1 MKRPNVENELARL
14 KDFQRATVNRAFD
27 RLYGGLD
34 ATKRFLIADEVGL
47 GKTLVAKGL
56 IARTIDHL
64 WDSVKRIDVVYVC
77 SNVNIA
83 RQNRNRLRLLD
94 QDDAVIESRI
104 TMLPLR
110 SRDLDKNK
118 VNMILLTPGTSLDL
132 GRSSGMVQER
142 ALLLLLLE
150 QIYSLDARKY
160 SYLFCASAN
169 RQTLLGWMDWIE
181 ENHSID
187 PAAAAR
193 LKELLPGSLIAQMNA
208 MQEEI
213 GKRSNLP
220 IELKRRRNQLIGQ
233 FRHLLAR
240 ACVDMLEPDLIIL
253 DEFQRFKSLLQGE
266 GDAGELARQLFEY
279 SGEGPDVRLVLL
291 SATPYRMYG
300 SSDDGA
306 EEHYADF
313 LATADFLLQSEQKSD
328 ELRTLLAQFRQVL
341 LRAPTEG
348 LEPLTPLS
356 ARLAQLLR
364 TVISRT
370 ERIGAGEDT
379 SGMLRE
385 VPSSD
390 VHLHP
395 QEIAAYKG
403 LRTISALLGVADPIE
418 YWKSAPQALSYMDT
432 YQLRKR
438 LTDWIAKKHDGALAT
453 LEHHPG
459 MMVDTHRMGQLTPL
473 DPTNGKTQWLLGH
486 TVNSG
491 MWRCLWLPPSMP
503 YYPLGSPFRELPLHA
518 RTKQLVFS
526 AWQLVPRALA
536 ATLSHEAERQALLQ
550 REGVSP
556 GEAVQGVRKRMGSLL
571 ELRVEDGEAQR
582 MTNAGLLYP
591 SVELARLGNLPR
603 GGAGNEP
610 TLERLLEEIAVDL
623 AGRIRDLNL
632 PAPVE
637 SRIDADWYW
646 AIPLLL
652 DRQSDRAALV
662 EGLQAVLGP
671 VHTLDD
677 EDEVHASAGFESHMR
692 QMLSVAKDGWTPRG
706 APPEDLVLVL
716 AEASLGNP
724 AVCALRALAR
734 VLGWHTATSPAGRR
748 EAIGLAE
755 SFRRLYNLPESIGII
770 EAATAHDQPY
780 WRRCINYGVQGCL
793 TAVMDEFA
801 HVAVEDEG
809 LQAAESSKKLAE
821 TARRM
826 RQGLS
831 LRRAS
836 VTAHQWRIGRDGT
849 ARERSQQV
857 GTRFAVRFG
866 EEKSIDGD
874 GEKLRADDVRK
885 AFNSPF
891 WPFVLVTTSV
901 GQEGL
906 DFHWYAHSV
915 IHWNLPNNPVDLE
928 QREGRV
934 HRYKGHAIR
943 RNVAQRWGALALAS
957 GAVDPW
963 VPAFELACRDRS
975 SADCDLVPFWV
986 YPCRDGVTVERH
998 VPAYP
1003 LSKDVI
1009 RLERLR
1015 KALVLYRMVFGQARQ
1030 EELLAFLQSRVPE
1043 DALHSLAS
1051 RLRID
1056 LSPLARA
1063 DHSSVDAPTQP

>member
-1 MKRPNVENELARL
+1 MKRPDVKKELARL
-14 KDFQRATVNRAFD
+14 KDFQRATVDRAFD
-27 RLYGGLD
+27 RLYGED
-34 ATKRFLIADEVGL
+34 NPTKRFLIADEVGL

-56 IARTIDHL
+56 IAKTIDHL
-64 WDSVKRIDVVYVC
+64 WDTVKRIDVVYVC

-83 RQNRNRLRLLD
+83 RQNRNRLRLMD

-150 QIYSLDARKY
+150 QIYGLDARKY
-160 SYLFCASAN
+160 SYLFCASAS
-169 RQTLLGWMDWIE
+169 RDTLLGWMDWIE

-187 PAAAAR
+187 PAAAAG
-193 LKELLPGSLIAQMNA
+193 LKKVIPASLVAQMHA

-213 GKRSNLP
+213 GKRSKLP

-233 FRHLLAR
+233 FRHLLAS

-253 DEFQRFKSLLQGE
+253 DEFQRFKSLLQGD

-313 LATADFLLQSEQKSD
+313 LATADFLFQSPQKSD
-328 ELRTLLAQFRQVL
+328 ELRALLAQFRQTL

-348 LEPLTPLS
+348 LEPLTPLA
-356 ARLAQLLR
+356 ARLTQLLR

-370 ERIGAGEDT
+370 DRIGAGEDT

-385 VPSSD
+385 VSCSD

-395 QEIAAYKG
+395 KEIAAYKG
-403 LRTISALLGVADPIE
+403 LRTISGVLGVADPIE

-432 YQLRKR
+432 YQLRKK
-438 LTDWIAKKHDGALAT
+438 LADWIKDEHEGALQA
-453 LEHHPG
+453 LEQHPE
-459 MMVDTHRMGQLTPL
+459 MMIDARRMGQLWPL
-473 DPTNGKTQWLLGH
+473 QPTNGKTAWLLRH
-486 TVNSG
+486 TIEAG
-491 MWRCLWLPPSMP
+491 MWRCLWLPPALP
-503 YYPLGSPFRELPLHA
+503 YYPLEGPFRDLPAHA

-526 AWQLVPRALA
+526 AWQLVPRSLA
-536 ATLSHEAERQALLQ
+536 ATLSHEAERLALMQ
-550 REGVSP
+550 REGVSA
-556 GEAVQGVRKRMGSLL
+556 GEPIQGVRKRTGSLL
-571 ELRVEDGEAQR
+571 DLRVEDGEPQR
-582 MTNAGLLYP
+582 MTNAGLLFP
-591 SVELARLGNLPR
+591 SVELARLGDPIGEPGLR
-603 GGAGNEP
+603 GSSLDEQTQHIAG
-610 TLERLLEEIAVDL
+610 EIQ
-623 AGRIRDLNL
+623 GRIEALNL
-632 PAPVE
+632 PAPLE
-637 SRIDADWYW
+637 NRPDTDWYW
-646 AIPLLL
+646 AIPVLL
-652 DRQSDRAALV
+652 DRGTAPDALV
-662 EGLQAVLGP
+662 HSLEQVLAPGES
-671 VHTLDD
+671 DD
-677 EDEVHASAGFESHMR
+677 EDATEHGAAGFEGHVNR
-692 QMLSVAKDGWTPRG
+692 LLSVARDGWAPRG
-706 APPEDLVLVL
+706 KPPDDLVSVL
-716 AEASLGNP
+716 AAASLGNP
-724 AVCALRALAR
+724 AICSMRALAKI
-734 VLGWHTATSPAGRR
+734 VGWPEASSERGRL
-748 EAIGLAE
+748 EAMRLAE
-755 SFRRLYNLPESIGII
+755 AFRRLYNLPESIGVI
-770 EAATAHDQPY
+770 EAATSPDQPY
-780 WRRCINYGVQGCL
+780 WHRCIAYGVQGCL
-793 TAVMDEFA
+793 SAVLDEFA
-801 HVAVEDEG
+801 HIAVEDEG
-809 LQAAESSKKLAE
+809 LQAAEADAKLSGVA
-821 TARRM
+821 ARM
-826 RQGLS
+826 RSGLS

-836 VTAHQWRIGRDGT
+836 VTAHQWRIGADGG
-849 ARERSQQV
+849 AYERSRQV
-857 GTRFAVRFG
+857 STRFAVRFG
-866 EEKSIDGD
+866 EEKATDAD
-874 GEKLRADDVRK
+874 GEKLRADDVRR

-943 RNVAQRWGALALAS
+943 RNVAQRWGAHALAS
-957 GAVDPW
+957 GANDPW
-963 VPAFELACRDRS
+963 VAAFDLACRDRS
-975 SADCDLVPFWV
+975 TKDCDLVPFWV
-986 YPCRDGVTVERH
+986 YPCPDGVTVERH

-1003 LSKDVI
+1003 LSKDVL

-1030 EELLAFLQSRVPE
+1030 EELLEFLQDKVPQE
-1043 DALHSLAS
+1043 GLAEMGR

-1056 LSPLARA
+1056 LSPLVR
-1063 DHSSVDAPTQP
+1063 